1 MTPNFTLVPPKVI
14 VALHL
19 PAFRR
24 GDRIDMAKLKAYVMA
39 NMEVF
44 AKGGIPAVKLQDE
57 TLNAG
62 PARPETIATMAALG
76 RMLHDAFPQITLG
89 IIIEAH
95 DPHAALAVA
104 QACDA
109 SFVRIKVFTGAMLKS
124 PGIQSGCGIDAVDY
138 RHILQRDDIQI
149 YADVH
154 DRTGLPLKEVPITQ
168 AAEWTAK
175 TGADA
180 LILTGRNYPESLEYL
195 QSVRKSGIKKP
206 LLLGGGATEENV
218 REVLQYAD
226 GVIVSSSLKLSNP
239 DPNDLVIW
247 DVEKVKRFME
257 ATGLL

>member
-1 MTPNFTLVPPKVI
+1 MNIDSTLVPPKVI

-24 GDRIDMAKLKAYVMA
+24 GDLIDMPKLEAYVLA
-39 NMEVF
+39 NMDVF
-44 AKGGIPAVKLQDE
+44 ALGGIPAVILQDE
-57 TLNAG
+57 SLNAG
-62 PARPETIATMAALG
+62 PARPETIAYMSALG
-76 RMLHDAFPQITLG
+76 RMVHAAYPQITLG

-95 DPHAALAVA
+95 DPNAALAIA
-104 QACDA
+104 QACGA

-138 RHILQRDDIQI
+138 RHILRRDDIQI
-149 YADVH
+149 FADVH
-154 DRTGLPLKEVPITQ
+154 DRTGLPLKEVPIIQ

-180 LILTGRNYPESLEYL
+180 LILTGKNYRESLEYL
-195 QSVRKSGIKKP
+195 QSVRNSGIKKP

-226 GVIVSSSLKLSNP
+226 GVIVSSSLKHDNP
-239 DPNDLVIW
+239 DPNDLVLW
-247 DVEKVKRFME
+247 NLEKVKRFMS
-257 ATGLL
+257 AIN